1 MGATGLRVEDPSEV
15 RPAIARALALD
26 GPVFVDVLTN
36 PSELSMSPKATFT
49 QAQGYSLYLLKE
61 ILGGGVGSVVESLES
76 NLC

>member
-1 MGATGLRVEDPSEV
+1 
-15 RPAIARALALD
+15 
-26 GPVFVDVLTN
+26 
-36 PSELSMSPKATFT
+36 MSPKATFT